1 MKFSLSIILLFICI
15 NANAESVTSVA
26 FENKIGAKEILSV
39 TSGPGKK
46 NQRRNKRLNKKR
58 KRKCQQFGR
67 KVYAG

>member
-15 NANAESVTSVA
+15 NANAESITSVA
-26 FENKIGAKEILSV
+26 SEIKFSAKEEVSIEID
-39 TSGPGKK
+39 PGNK
-46 NQRRNKRLNKKR
+46 NHRRNKRMNKKR